1 MKQLSLKVGSKS
13 LLLKIRDQKGNYR
26 WLFLGLSLVKLI
38 ERLLVF
44 NSVVIGK
51 QVWGIGHRSLKLI
64 AT

>member
-44 NSVVIGK
+44 YSVVIGK
-51 QVWGIGHRSLKLI
+51 QVWGTGH
-64 AT
+64 